1 MPKRNHHSIIV
12 VLLLFLLSSSS
23 PALSAQNLLQ
33 RNYSG
38 LPDGAQQTLHSEAS
52 RLSDLVNAYFRT
64 TGFQVLDV
72 GLYDVSLNMQG
83 EQSFDAAFQTADAE
97 VQGHAIPAARQ
108 PILRSNLNL
117 NAYLLMVWQV
127 AADGRSLK
135 LRWKLRLPDNG
146 TLLPTE
152 LLELEGILTN
162 MGSQVAEQ
170 QMASLGLGKW
180 AEAAGAGVKKI
191 ADLLERKMR
200 GEAVLAGE
208 IVLRQIV
215 FKSDFQIREYPP
227 EKWVNSPG
235 KLLVSYPVC
244 YAGGKEV
251 QMLPE
256 FSCSQDRIKGNIR
269 IKIKYNGIETIPFQ
283 GVFDLTA
290 NVIRAQDASGI
301 RFFLEN
307 KVNHLNPLSIEWF
320 VSVEKEIQWEFAGTS
335 SHEVFVILQPLDKKN
350 STYLKEEYLFY
361 GCTQGK
367 DVNNAIDFID
377 KAWSPFAGRALN
389 RKLFYPKKQAIPLTY
404 YRVSE
409 PGCTG
414 TILESDSIAGADK
427 KLYLDGE
434 CGAFSDL
441 WERILRHQGI
451 VFNRVEVSSKNDA
464 GFLVKHWQF
473 IKETKPG
480 DTYPYQ
486 NAFLPLKGSPRSV
499 AGKYAQWDMTK
510 PIALN
515 DGKGIPGQNVENP
528 YSDFIAHFIVKVGEE
543 IFDPSYGV
551 RCKSTKEWAEKS
563 IEGFLG
569 NFDPVENNP
578 TVKIFK
584 ARLSSNVFADLN
596 FKE

>member
-1 MPKRNHHSIIV
+1 MKPYRHFTLV
-12 VLLLFLLSSSS
+12 FTLLAFSSSL
-23 PALSAQNLLQ
+23 ALMGQALLQ

-72 GLYDVSLNMQG
+72 GLYDLSLNMQG
-83 EQSFDAAFQTADAE
+83 EQSFDAAFETADAE
-97 VQGHAIPAARQ
+97 VQGQAIPAARQ
-108 PILRSNLNL
+108 PILRSKLNL

-127 AADGRSLK
+127 AADGRSLN

-146 TLLPTE
+146 TLPPAE
-152 LLELEGILTN
+152 LLQLEGILTG
-162 MGSQVAEQ
+162 MGSQIAEQ
-170 QMASLGLGKW
+170 QLSNLGLGKW

-200 GEAVLAGE
+200 GEEVLAGE
-208 IVLRQIV
+208 IVLKQIV
-215 FKSDFQIREYPP
+215 FKSDIQIREYPA
-227 EKWVNSPG
+227 EKWVNNPG
-235 KLLVSYPVC
+235 KKLVNYPIC

-251 QMLPE
+251 QMFPE
-256 FSCSQDRIKGNIR
+256 FSCSEDRIHGSIR
-269 IKIKYNGIETIPFQ
+269 IKIRYNGIETIPLQ
-283 GVFDLTA
+283 GVFDLTT
-290 NVIRAQDASGI
+290 NLIRVQDANGVQ
-301 RFFLEN
+301 FLLEN
-307 KVNHLNPLSIEWF
+307 KVNHLKPLSIEWF
-320 VSVEKEIQWEFAGTS
+320 VSVEQEIKWEFAGIS
-335 SHEVFVILQPLDKKN
+335 SHEIFVILQPLDKKN

-361 GCTQGK
+361 GCTQAK
-367 DVNNAIDFID
+367 DVNNPIDFID
-377 KAWSPFAGRALN
+377 KAWSPFAGRTLN
-389 RKLFYPKKQAIPLTY
+389 RKLFYPTKQAIPLTY

-414 TILESDSIAGADK
+414 TILESDSIVAADK

-451 VFNRVEVSSKNDA
+451 VFKRVEVSAKNDA

-486 NAFLPLKGSPRSV
+486 NAFLPLQGSPRSL
-499 AGKYAQWDMTK
+499 AGKYERWDMSK
-510 PIALN
+510 PLSLN
-515 DGKGIPGQNVENP
+515 DKKGIPGQNVENP

-551 RCKSTKEWAEKS
+551 RCKSTREWAEQS
-563 IEGFLG
+563 IDGFLG
-569 NFDPVENNP
+569 AFDPVVNNS
-578 TVKIFK
+578 TLKIFK
-584 ARLSSNVFADLN
+584 ARVSSNVFDDLN